1 MPWSDKKD
9 CNMTSSHV
17 PQTLMLQVQDARLLN
32 PLIRLLRLGAADGSV
47 LPAYQAGAH
56 ITVQVTLPDGQ
67 VDWRHYSL
75 INLDPHADATAE
87 PTDYLIAVRR
97 EDGGRGGSR
106 WMHTQVSVG
115 ATLTVEP
122 PRNDFAL
129 SPTDGCSVLV
139 AGGIG
144 VTPLVSMAA
153 QRRAEGTPVRLH
165 YAGRSR
171 ELMAFLPELQA
182 LLGDDLRVH
191 ADDEAGAPLDIA
203 ALFDACAPADRLHV
217 CGPKV
222 MLDAVL
228 AQAHARGWP
237 PERVHFELFTAPTP
251 VAGDHAF
258 ELVLENSGQTLTV
271 PADKSILEVL
281 IEAGTDPMFDC
292 KRGECGVCAVA
303 VLAGEPDHRD
313 YVLSEREKRAGNVI
327 QVCISR
333 CKGQRLVLDL

>member
-1 MPWSDKKD
+1 
-9 CNMTSSHV
+9 MTSSHAPHASHRLV
-17 PQTLMLQVQDARLLN
+17 LLVQETRLLN
-32 PLIRLLRLGAADGSV
+32 PLIRLLRLGAASGAV
-47 LPAYQAGAH
+47 LPGYQAGAH
-56 ITVQVTLPDGQ
+56 IKVQVMLPDGK
-67 VDWRHYSL
+67 VDWRQYSL
-75 INLDPHADATAE
+75 INLDTHAGATAA

-97 EDGGRGGSR
+97 EDDGRGGSR
-106 WMHTQVSVG
+106 WMHEQVNVG
-115 ATLTVEP
+115 ETVTVES

-129 SPTDGCSVLV
+129 SPTDGCTVLV

-144 VTPLVSMAA
+144 VTPLISMAI
-153 QRRAEGTPVRLH
+153 QRRAEDAPVRLH

-171 ELMAFLPELQA
+171 ALMAFLPELQA

-191 ADDEAGAPLDIA
+191 ADDESGAPLDIA

-222 MLDAVL
+222 MLDGVL

-251 VAGDHAF
+251 AAGDHAF
-258 ELVLENSGQTLTV
+258 ELVLAASGQTLSV
-271 PADKSILEVL
+271 PADKSILDVL
-281 IEAGTDPMFDC
+281 IEAGCDPMFDC

-313 YVLSEREKRAGNVI
+313 YVLSESEKRAGNVI
-327 QVCISR
+327 QTCISR
-333 CKGQRLVLDL
+333 CKGQRMVLDL